1 MANTARQFA
10 AAENAAG
17 CESCVADSATAVQK
31 GVDRVHIH
39 GAWLP
44 VLWRAARRAKAVGAE
59 LFVRP
64 AGSYSPVY
72 LAYHGWKKRLVSP
85 FEHAMLRR
93 ADVIQ
98 ASCPTEAKWIAAYAG
113 ASDRIQCF
121 DLSQF
126 FALDREVAPAKN
138 VRHLLYLGRRHP
150 LKGLDVL
157 EAALREMG
165 DVHATPTSTGGEL
178 LRVGLGGGRGMLE
191 TRIES
196 AVFGA
201 DKEAALAW
209 CDALV
214 LPTMSENFGR
224 VVAEALERGKPAL
237 TTDGAPAWEGRRGVV
252 YVKGFRGAPFAA
264 RVRLLRG
271 AIESMV

>member
-17 CESCVADSATAVQK
+17 CESCVTDAATAVRK

-121 DLSQF
+121 DLSRF

-157 EAALREMG
+157 EAALREIG
-165 DVHATPTSTGGEL
+165 EVRASPTPTGGEL
-178 LRVGLGGGRGMLE
+178 LRVGLDGGRGMLE

-196 AVFGA
+196 SVFGA

-224 VVAEALERGKPAL
+224 VVAEALEHGKPAL

-252 YVKGFRGAPFAA
+252 YVKGFRGAPFAE